1 MGPVPSWPPCSPTVD
16 RDRGSAVLLTLTRF
30 PSLDLMLALD
40 VPTPAVVGRRDPL
53 MPGAACLVEIAAQTE
68 NQVPLVVI
76 DGAAHAIDFTHPDE
90 IHRGIRLPPTVA

>member
-1 MGPVPSWPPCSPTVD
+1 MAPCSPTVD

-53 MPGAACLVEIAAQTE
+53 IPGAARLVEIAAQTE
-68 NQVPLVVI
+68 NHLLLVVVS
-76 DGAAHAIDFTHPDE
+76 DGAAHAINFTHPDE